1 MSKDADTPLE
11 LLGNAEHKKLNM
23 ALLLLLVVALLAMA
37 GVLFMRARPDAVS
50 PDNHIETAE
59 TLSVSMSRTALFS
72 ALNGEES
79 GAALLD
85 AEVSLPGAQEA
96 MGMAGMLPGDS
107 VEKAYT
113 VSVKYSEPVKLHFGA
128 ALRTN
133 GSADS
138 QLLAEGLLI
147 TVYRDGELLYDGTV
161 AGLAESQQAQEG
173 LEILEPSP
181 TKLTYTIKVTLP
193 TSAGNEYQDKTVT
206 VDLKWWLTSDSGGGN
221 PGGGE
226 VIVVP
231 KTGDDFP
238 MELLIGA
245 AALALVLLVVL
256 LRSRRRAHHD

>member
-1 MSKDADTPLE
+1 MRPW
-11 LLGNAEHKKLNM
+11 GNAEHKKLNI
-23 ALLLLLVVALLAMA
+23 ALLLLLVVALLALA
-37 GVLFMRARPDAVS
+37 GVLFMHAKPDAVS
-50 PDNHIETAE
+50 PDNHIESGE
-59 TLSVSMSRTALFS
+59 KLSMTVSRTALFS

-128 ALRTN
+128 TLRSN

-147 TVYRDGELLYDGTV
+147 TVYRDGKLLYDGTV
-161 AGLAESQQAQEG
+161 AGLAESKQAQEG

-181 TKLTYTIKVTLP
+181 TKLTHTIKVTLP

-206 VDLKWWLTSDSGGGN
+206 VDLKWWQSAPTTSSPRGRSG
-221 PGGGE
+221 
-226 VIVVP
+226 
-231 KTGDDFP
+231 
-238 MELLIGA
+238 
-245 AALALVLLVVL
+245 
-256 LRSRRRAHHD
+256 

>member
-1 MSKDADTPLE
+1 MRPW
-11 LLGNAEHKKLNM
+11 GNAEHKKLNI
-23 ALLLLLVVALLAMA
+23 ALLLLLVVALLALA
-37 GVLFMRARPDAVS
+37 GVLFMRAKPDAVS
-50 PDNHIETAE
+50 PDNHIET
-59 TLSVSMSRTALFS
+59 TQKLSMTMSRTALFS

-107 VEKAYT
+107 SKEKAYT

-128 ALRTN
+128 TLRTN

-193 TSAGNEYQDKTVT
+193 TSAGTEYQDKTVT
-206 VDLKWWLTSDSGGGN
+206 VDLKWWLTSDSGGGSH

-238 MELLIGA
+238 MELMIGA
-245 AALALVLLVVL
+245 AVLALVLLVVL
-256 LRSRRRAHHD
+256 LGRRRARHD

>member
-1 MSKDADTPLE
+1 MRPW
-11 LLGNAEHKKLNM
+11 GNAEHKKLNM
-23 ALLLLLVVALLAMA
+23 ALLLLLVAALLALA
-37 GVLFMRARPDAVS
+37 GVLFVRTKPDAVS
-50 PDNHIETAE
+50 PDNHIET
-59 TLSVSMSRTALFS
+59 TQKLSMTMSRTALFG

-128 ALRTN
+128 ALRSN
-133 GSADS
+133 GSAGG

-147 TVYRDGELLYDGTV
+147 TVYRDGKLLYEGTV
-161 AGLAESQQAQEG
+161 AGLAESKQAQEG

-181 TKLTYTIKVTLP
+181 TKLTYTIKATLP

-206 VDLKWWLTSDSGGGN
+206 VDLKWWLTSDSGDGGHH
-221 PGGGE
+221 GSGE
-226 VIVVP
+226 VVVAP
-231 KTGDDFP
+231 KTGDAFP
-238 MELLIGA
+238 MELMTGA
-245 AALALVLLVVL
+245 AVLALVLLAVL
-256 LRSRRRAHHD
+256 LGRRRARHD

>member
-1 MSKDADTPLE
+1 MRPW
-11 LLGNAEHKKLNM
+11 GNAEHKKLNI
-23 ALLLLLVVALLAMA
+23 ALLLLLVVALLALA
-37 GVLFMRARPDAVS
+37 GVLFMRAKPDAVS
-50 PDNHIETAE
+50 PDNHIESGE
-59 TLSVSMSRTALFS
+59 KLSMIVSRTALFS

-206 VDLKWWLTSDSGGGN
+206 VDLKWWLTSDSGGGSH

-238 MELLIGA
+238 MELMIGA
-245 AALALVLLVVL
+245 AALALVLLAVL
-256 LRSRRRAHHD
+256 LGRRRARHD

>member
-1 MSKDADTPLE
+1 MRPW
-11 LLGNAEHKKLNM
+11 GNAEHKKLNI
-23 ALLLLLVVALLAMA
+23 ALLLLLVVALLALA
-37 GVLFMRARPDAVS
+37 GVLFMRAKPDAVS
-50 PDNHIETAE
+50 PDNHIESGE
-59 TLSVSMSRTALFS
+59 KLSMIVSRTALFS

-107 VEKAYT
+107 SKEEAYT

-128 ALRTN
+128 TLRTN

-193 TSAGNEYQDKTVT
+193 TSAGNEYQNKSVT
-206 VDLKWWLTSDSGGGN
+206 VDLKWWLTSDSGGSH

-238 MELLIGA
+238 MELMIGT

-256 LRSRRRAHHD
+256 LGRRRARHD

>member
-1 MSKDADTPLE
+1 MRPW
-11 LLGNAEHKKLNM
+11 GNAEHKKLNM
-23 ALLLLLVVALLAMA
+23 ALLLLLVAALLALA
-37 GVLFMRARPDAVS
+37 GVLFVRTKPDAVS
-50 PDNHIETAE
+50 PDNHIET
-59 TLSVSMSRTALFS
+59 TQKLSMTMSRTALFG
-72 ALNGEES
+72 ALNGEGS

-128 ALRTN
+128 ALRSN
-133 GSADS
+133 GSTGG

-147 TVYRDGELLYDGTV
+147 TVYRDGKLLYDGTV
-161 AGLAESQQAQEG
+161 AGLAESKQAQEG

-206 VDLKWWLTSDSGGGN
+206 VDLKWWLTSDSGDGGHH
-221 PGGGE
+221 GGGGHHGSGE
-226 VIVVP
+226 VVVAP
-231 KTGDDFP
+231 KTGDAFP
-238 MELLIGA
+238 MELMTGTA
-245 AALALVLLVVL
+245 VLALVLLAVL
-256 LRSRRRAHHD
+256 LGRRRARHD

>member
-1 MSKDADTPLE
+1 MRPW
-11 LLGNAEHKKLNM
+11 GNAEHKKLNI
-23 ALLLLLVVALLAMA
+23 ALLLLLVAALLALA
-37 GVLFMRARPDAVS
+37 GVLFMHAKPDAVS
-50 PDNHIETAE
+50 PDNHIETTE
-59 TLSVSMSRTALFS
+59 KLSMTVSRTALFS

-85 AEVSLPGAQEA
+85 AEVTLPGAQEA
-96 MGMAGMLPGDS
+96 MDGTGMLPGDS
-107 VEKAYT
+107 KQETYT
-113 VSVKYSEPVKLHFGA
+113 VSVKYGEPVKLHFGA
-128 ALRTN
+128 TLRTN

-138 QLLAEGLLI
+138 QLLAEGLLV

-206 VDLKWWLTSDSGGGN
+206 VDLKWWLTSDSGGSH

-238 MELLIGA
+238 MELMIGA

-256 LRSRRRAHHD
+256 LGRRRARHD

>member
-1 MSKDADTPLE
+1 MRPW
-11 LLGNAEHKKLNM
+11 GNAEHKRLNI
-23 ALLLLLVVALLAMA
+23 ALLLLLVVALLALA
-37 GVLFMRARPDAVS
+37 GVLFMRAKPDAVS
-50 PDNHIETAE
+50 PDNHIESGE
-59 TLSVSMSRTALFS
+59 KLSMIVSRTALFS

-193 TSAGNEYQDKTVT
+193 TSAGNEYQNKSVT
-206 VDLKWWLTSDSGGGN
+206 VDLKWWLTSDSGGSH

-226 VIVVP
+226 GIVVP

-238 MELLIGA
+238 MELMIGA

-256 LRSRRRAHHD
+256 LGRRRARHD

>member
-1 MSKDADTPLE
+1 MRPW
-11 LLGNAEHKKLNM
+11 GNAEHKKLNI
-23 ALLLLLVVALLAMA
+23 ALLLLLVVALLALA
-37 GVLFMRARPDAVS
+37 GVLFMRAKPDTVS
-50 PDNHIETAE
+50 PDNHIET
-59 TLSVSMSRTALFS
+59 TQKLSMTMSRTALFS

-128 ALRTN
+128 TLRSN

-193 TSAGNEYQDKTVT
+193 TSAGNEYQNKSVT
-206 VDLKWWLTSDSGGGN
+206 VDLKWWLTSDSGGSH

-238 MELLIGA
+238 MELMIGA
-245 AALALVLLVVL
+245 AVLALVLLVVL
-256 LRSRRRAHHD
+256 LGRRRARHD

>member
-1 MSKDADTPLE
+1 MRPW
-11 LLGNAEHKKLNM
+11 GNAEHKKLNI
-23 ALLLLLVVALLAMA
+23 ALLLLLVVALLALA
-37 GVLFMRARPDAVS
+37 GVLFMCAKPDAVS
-50 PDNHIETAE
+50 TDNHIESGE
-59 TLSVSMSRTALFS
+59 KLSMTVSRTALFS

-85 AEVSLPGAQEA
+85 AEVSLPGAQED
-96 MGMAGMLPGDS
+96 MGLDGMLPGDS
-107 VEKAYT
+107 VEEAYT

-206 VDLKWWLTSDSGGGN
+206 VDLKWWLTSDSGGGSH

-238 MELLIGA
+238 MELMIGA
-245 AALALVLLVVL
+245 AVLALVLLVVL
-256 LRSRRRAHHD
+256 LGRRRARHD